1 MPSEDLRWRIIYQRL
16 ALGYS
21 LQRVAENLGVAIA
34 TVHRVETLFDETGS
48 VCKRKYPAGH
58 GIHKLTETDELFI
71 LGLVLER
78 PETYLHEIQG
88 ELQAITGTEV
98 DISTICRCI
107 HRNGFTRKKLK
118 AVALQQSE
126 ILREQYREEVSI
138 FKKEMFVFVDET
150 GTDRRDSL
158 RRFGYSLRGKRATSQ
173 KLLVRGQRVSAVG
186 VLSAQGILDCHI
198 VTGTVNAGSFE
209 EFIEQSL
216 LPHVMPF
223 NGINP
228 HSIVVLD
235 NCSIHHVDHIVRLI
249 ESMGVL
255 VLFLP
260 PYSPDMMPIESA
272 FSKAKSFLKAN
283 EIAFGA
289 YNDPTDLVLAA
300 FASITP
306 EDCLGWIEN
315 CGY

>member
-1 MPSEDLRWRIIYQRL
+1 MASYESTRTKAYSEDLRWRMVYQRK

-21 LQRVAENLGVAIA
+21 LQRVAENLGVAVA
-34 TVHRVETLFDETGS
+34 TVHRIETLFDETG
-48 VCKRKYPAGH
+48 VIDKRKYPDGH
-58 GIHKLTETDELFI
+58 GTHKLTETDELLI
-71 LGLVLER
+71 LGSLLER
-78 PETYLHEIQG
+78 PETYLHEIQM
-88 ELQAITGTEV
+88 ELQAINGTEV

-118 AVALQQSE
+118 VVALQRNDS
-126 ILREQYREEVSI
+126 LREEYREEVSI
-138 FKKEMFVFVDET
+138 FKKEMFLFVDET
-150 GTDRRDSL
+150 GTDRRDAL

-186 VLSAQGILDCHI
+186 ILSAEGILDCHI
-198 VTGTVNAGSFE
+198 VAGTVNADSFE
-209 EFIEQSL
+209 EFVEQSL
-216 LPHVMPF
+216 VRHLMPF
-223 NGINP
+223 NGVNS

-235 NCSIHHVDHIVRLI
+235 NCSIHHVDHIVNLI

-272 FSKAKSFLKAN
+272 FSKVKSFLKAN

-289 YNDPTDLVLAA
+289 YDDPTDLVNKISRVIVLHQ
-300 FASITP
+300 
-306 EDCLGWIEN
+306 
-315 CGY
+315 